1 MNDFIISV
9 IYNYALT
16 LHFTLQYNLQII
28 YNANFHYGDNY
39 IIFFDIMYWI
49 KKTWNLKKKIQKYK
63 INIYI

>member
-39 IIFFDIMYWI
+39 ITFFDIMY
-49 KKTWNLKKKIQKYK
+49 
-63 INIYI
+63 

>member
-39 IIFFDIMYWI
+39 IIFFDIMY
-49 KKTWNLKKKIQKYK
+49 
-63 INIYI
+63 